1 MPCLDVSGHL
11 NGLVVDHLRRIIKSI
26 APGQQIKG
34 GQESFTFKYQSKY
47 HTTKTYQNQQRSPA
61 KRTWDRHSNT
71 SGAVDFPIQIHV
83 LPCCGLWWHRH
94 FDGNDTSGSAYPVDI
109 GMSIPQ
115 AASIWWSILKHLTF
129 GGNSFEVYE
138 RFKKNLDHLEDPYRQ
153 ASTMPLLLSSQDSP
167 RVFDSDRHWNSM
179 ILRRAWH
186 THWDK
191 ALVVDDPHM
200 AVVHPSPLD
209 PAPQHPQHLASSPRV
224 VHQV

>member
-1 MPCLDVSGHL
+1 MFCRVA
-11 NGLVVDHLRRIIKSI
+11 VC
-26 APGQQIKG
+26 G
-34 GQESFTFKYQSKY
+34 GIGTL
-47 HTTKTYQNQQRSPA
+47 TGMTPR
-61 KRTWDRHSNT
+61 
-71 SGAVDFPIQIHV
+71 AVHIQWISV
-83 LPCCGLWWHRH
+83 W
-94 FDGNDTSGSAYPVDI
+94 
-109 GMSIPQ
+109 
-115 AASIWWSILKHLTF
+115 ASHKQLLFGDPFVKHLTF